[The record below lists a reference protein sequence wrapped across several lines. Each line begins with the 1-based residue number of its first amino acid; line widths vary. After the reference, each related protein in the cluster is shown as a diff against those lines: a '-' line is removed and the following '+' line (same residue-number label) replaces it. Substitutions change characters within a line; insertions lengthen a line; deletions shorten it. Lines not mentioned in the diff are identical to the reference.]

1 MSKLSIHK
9 LRNKMSEEL
18 LKNNDVNMGTINENG
33 MNEVPCTDQV
43 NNEQSKGDISAADG
57 QESQETL
64 DEVPVDQNNQE
75 KIKSKTL
82 VTLLSFLVRKMPY
95 KVHYLFSY
103 RKAIKHGLKIAFLIG
118 NREVYSSQIDKLYN
132 ELGSNSDKKFS
143 NPVIVVSL
151 ERALRSGLR
160 AVDADGKEITLD
172 TPNLWLYVALLDGQH
187 RLMVC
192 LEHLDVDLDL
202 ELIDYDGNLMSFIQ
216 ILNSMDKNWNNEDRK
231 NLIWRR
237 VSLPTNYI

>member
-1 MSKLSIHK
+1 
-9 LRNKMSEEL
+9 MSEEL

-118 NREVYSSQIDKLYN
+118 NGR
-132 ELGSNSDKKFS
+132 
-143 NPVIVVSL
+143 
-151 ERALRSGLR
+151 
-160 AVDADGKEITLD
+160 
-172 TPNLWLYVALLDGQH
+172 
-187 RLMVC
+187 
-192 LEHLDVDLDL
+192 
-202 ELIDYDGNLMSFIQ
+202 FIQ
-216 ILNSMDKNWNNEDRK
+216 VRLINCIMNSVPIQIR
-231 NLIWRR
+231 
-237 VSLPTNYI
+237 SSPTLL

>member
-75 KIKSKTL
+75 K
-82 VTLLSFLVRKMPY
+82 
-95 KVHYLFSY
+95 
-103 RKAIKHGLKIAFLIG
+103 
-118 NREVYSSQIDKLYN
+118 
-132 ELGSNSDKKFS
+132 
-143 NPVIVVSL
+143 
-151 ERALRSGLR
+151 
-160 AVDADGKEITLD
+160 
-172 TPNLWLYVALLDGQH
+172 
-187 RLMVC
+187 
-192 LEHLDVDLDL
+192 
-202 ELIDYDGNLMSFIQ
+202 
-216 ILNSMDKNWNNEDRK
+216 
-231 NLIWRR
+231 
-237 VSLPTNYI
+237 